1 MSKQYEG
8 RPYHV
13 VMFVSRNKDNSNLEH
28 FKQRTKAFL
37 TQKTPDELVTEFN
50 EFCERGLSNELSRF
64 YISVNTRKHDVILKS
79 LQHYLIEHQDVNL
92 ASTSSLVASLSM
104 KRGTAL
110 TKRFLFDYDDDPVS
124 VGVFLSDVK
133 QALGDKT
140 PVELHKTVSG
150 YAVVTERGFDTRD
163 LLAKWEN
170 VELKRDGMLFVK
182 AQKKLG

>member
-1 MSKQYEG
+1 MSKRYEG

-13 VMFVSRNKDNSNLEH
+13 VMFVSRNKDNSKLQN

-37 TQKTPDELVTEFN
+37 TQKYPEELETDFS
-50 EFCERGLSNELSRF
+50 EFCERGVSEEMSRF
-64 YISVNTRKHDVILKS
+64 YVSVNARKHEVIHKA
-79 LQHYLIEHQDVNL
+79 LQHYLIDNQDASL
-92 ASTSSLVASLSM
+92 ANIEKLIASLSM
-104 KRGTAL
+104 KQGTAL

-140 PVELHKTVSG
+140 PVELQKTVSG
-150 YAVVTERGFDTRD
+150 YAVVTERGFDTRE

>member
-1 MSKQYEG
+1 MSKRYEG

-13 VMFVSRNKDNSNLEH
+13 VVFVSRNKDNSELQN

-37 TQKTPDELVTEFN
+37 TQKYPDELETDFN
-50 EFCERGLSNELSRF
+50 EFCERGVAKEMSRF
-64 YISVNTRKHDVILKS
+64 YVSVNARKHEVIHKA
-79 LQHYLIEHQDVNL
+79 LQHYLIDNQDASL
-92 ASTSSLVASLSM
+92 ANIEKLIASLSM
-104 KRGTAL
+104 KQGTAL

-140 PVELHKTVSG
+140 PVELQKTVSG